1 MAAMPPPSLDIAAP
15 PRARIAVAMSGGVD
29 SAAAAALL
37 TAAGHDVFGLTLQ
50 LYDHGAAAPR
60 RARGCCA
67 GQDVHDA
74 RRAADRL
81 GIPHYVLDYESR
93 FRAAVIDDF
102 ADSYRRGLTPVP
114 CARCNERVKFAD
126 MLDAARDLGAA
137 ALATG
142 HYVRRVDGPRG
153 PELHRAAD
161 SRRDQS
167 YFLFAIPRDRLAFL
181 RFPLGGMT
189 KEEVR
194 AAAARFD
201 LPVSAKPDSQD
212 LCFVPDGGH
221 AALIDRLR
229 PGSLEPGPVELE
241 DGRRVGTHDG
251 IVDFTVGQRRGLGV
265 AWREP
270 LYVLRLEPERRAVVV
285 GPRSA
290 LGAREIAVSGVNWLD
305 SPPRRATV
313 RVRSSHPGAPAAVEP
328 LPGGRAAVRFDS
340 PVRAVAPG
348 QAAVLHAG
356 TRILGGGWIDRP
368 AERRAGAR
376 EAA

>member
-1 MAAMPPPSLDIAAP
+1 MPSPNLDLADP
-15 PRARIAVAMSGGVD
+15 PRAGARVAVAMSGGVD

-37 TAAGHDVFGLTLQ
+37 AAAGHDVFGLTLQ

-74 RRAADRL
+74 RRVADRL

-102 ADSYRRGLTPVP
+102 ADSYLRGLTPVP

-142 HYVRRVDGPRG
+142 HYARRVDGPGG

-167 YFLFAIPRDRLAFL
+167 YFLFAAPRARLAFL

-189 KEEVR
+189 KEETR

-221 AALIDRLR
+221 ARLIARLR
-229 PGSLEPGPVELE
+229 PGGLEPGPVELE
-241 DGRRVGTHDG
+241 DGRRVGTHGG
-251 IVDFTVGQRRGLGV
+251 IANFTVGQRRGLGV

-290 LGAREIAVSGVNWLD
+290 LGAREIVVSGVNWLD
-305 SPPRRATV
+305 APPRRASV

-348 QAAVLHAG
+348 QAAVFYAG
-356 TRILGGGWIDRP
+356 TRVLGGGWIDRP
-368 AERRAGAR
+368 AERRASAR